1 MVGVLEDIRE
11 TGQQPFLLL
20 FRLYYQPRPL
30 RKVRRVLLI
39 NKNMKTYEI
48 KIVDE
53 EGGLFDSFIVL
64 ATEFSQALYKAQSY
78 IEKAQSYIEI
88 ESNKKINKGITLEI
102 GCIERMDDIR
112 EIAGLSGKFI
122 VPTFN

>member
-102 GCIERMDDIR
+102 GCI
-112 EIAGLSGKFI
+112 
-122 VPTFN
+122 